1 MSRCV
6 KMKVE
11 LKVKSVL
18 NSVNRKSIINYFGTV
33 FHYCAYMYN
42 SNQLI
47 HPLKY
52 LYFSLPEHQIS
63 LIIIVC
69 TSNIY
74 NIIYLAS
81 IERLMYRDI
90 VGYRV
95 IFPLLTSTLPLF
107 IMAVCSFKYFTP
119 ENKP

>member
-11 LKVKSVL
+11 LKVKAHAL
-18 NSVNRKSIINYFGTV
+18 NSVNRKSTIDYFGTV

-52 LYFSLPEHQIS
+52 L
-63 LIIIVC
+63 
-69 TSNIY
+69 
-74 NIIYLAS
+74 
-81 IERLMYRDI
+81 
-90 VGYRV
+90 
-95 IFPLLTSTLPLF
+95 
-107 IMAVCSFKYFTP
+107 
-119 ENKP
+119 